1 MSKPQMSSKVT
12 LRNLIKNLS
21 TKKVAGDLS
30 LKIRGISYNSQKV
43 KKNDLFVAISG
54 FRQDGHKYIRQA
66 IRKGACAIVA
76 ERNGDYQAPA
86 KILVPDSR
94 LSLAQLSNR
103 FFNYPSQKLK
113 VIGVTGTNGKTTT
126 TYLIKSILEEA
137 GEKTGLIGTIAYLID
152 GKKIPATNT
161 TPESLDLQQLFYEM
175 QKEKVKNVVMEVSS
189 HSLALNRVWGIDFD
203 IAVFTNLNREHLDF
217 HKTMKNYRDTKGMLF
232 ESLKGKDK
240 FAIINKDDK
249 NWKFFYKKSKVK
261 NLTYSLEDK
270 TADFHPLYYNL
281 GWDGSFI
288 EFKTP
293 SGIQELNLQLLG
305 RFNLYNSLASWAVGY
320 ASGLRAETIKEGLEK
335 VKNVSGRIQT
345 VKFGQPFNVIID
357 YAHTPEAF
365 RMILQAARELT
376 SGKIVIVFGCGGDR
390 DQGKRSVMGKIAS
403 EKADFVVLT
412 TDNPRSE
419 DPKRIVKDITAG
431 MKKRNYEIVMDRKK
445 AIQKAVSY
453 LKEDDTLI
461 LAGKGHEN
469 YQIIKDKKYHFS
481 DKETVEE
488 ILAKKG
494 YKNA

>member
-1 MSKPQMSSKVT
+1 MILK
-12 LRNLIKNLS
+12 NLIKNLS
-21 TKKVAGDLS
+21 TKKVDGDLGR
-30 LKIRGISYNSQKV
+30 KVRGISYNSQKV
-43 KKNDLFVAISG
+43 KKDYLFVAISG
-54 FRQDGHKYIRQA
+54 FRQDGHKYIREA
-66 IRKGACAIVA
+66 IRKGARAIVA
-76 ERNGDYQAPA
+76 ERNGDYQAPV
-86 KILVPDSR
+86 KILVSDSR

-126 TYLIKSILEEA
+126 TYLVKSILEEA

-161 TPESLDLQQLFYEM
+161 TPESLDLQQMFYDM

-189 HSLALNRVWGIDFD
+189 HSLALNRVEGIDFD

-232 ESLKGKDK
+232 ESLKGRDK
-240 FAIINKDDK
+240 FTIINQDDK
-249 NWKFFYKKSKVK
+249 NWKFFYKKSKAK
-261 NLTYSLEDK
+261 NLTYALEDK
-270 TADFHPLYYNL
+270 KADFHPLYYNL

-293 SGIQELNLQLLG
+293 AGIQELNLQLLG

-320 ASGLRAETIKEGLEK
+320 ASGVKPETIKEGLEK
-335 VKNVSGRIQT
+335 IKNVTGRIQT
-345 VKFGQPFNVIID
+345 VRKGQPFNVLID

-390 DQGKRSVMGKIAS
+390 DKGKRPVMGEIAS
-403 EKADFVVLT
+403 EKADLVIIT
-412 TDNPRSE
+412 TDNPRFE
-419 DPKRIVKDITAG
+419 NPKKINQNILSGIKKKNYQIIT
-431 MKKRNYEIVMDRKK
+431 DRKK
-445 AIQKAVSY
+445 AIEKAVSY
-453 LKEDDTLI
+453 LQEDDTLI
-461 LAGKGHEN
+461 LAGKGHED
-469 YQIIKDKKYHFS
+469 YQIVKDKKYHFS